1 MSPEILGA
9 FLHPHIFD
17 KVSIFDNYH
26 YMIDKIPTNPVLNR
40 IVIGDV
46 GSGKTI
52 VAFII
57 ALAYLHGINLGQ
69 VALLAPT
76 EVLAYQHFVSL
87 LDLVDKLEKAG
98 IVDNPTCIFSTSK
111 EYRIN
116 DEKLTKAKFAKALD
130 ERVAAKTKLF
140 WIGTHSLLYKSQ
152 LTADLVLI
160 DEQHRFGVEQRKKL
174 SATKDDFEEMY
185 AHFISFT
192 ATPIPRTLALT
203 FFDSLKPHFLETLA
217 SRKAIKTSRE
227 NQEDFESK
235 IIPKIRNEIDA
246 GHKVY
251 IICTKVLDPEDDQEN
266 ETWSIKKTAEIM
278 EKYFPNQVLTV
289 HGKDSEKKSILQNF
303 KESTDKNILVA
314 TTVIEVGVDVSQ
326 ATMAVII
333 NAERY
338 GLAALHQIRGRVGRN
353 DLENNYCI
361 LVTPEKYRFIKRLQ
375 YLQDSNDGFVL
386 AEKDLEIRGSG
397 DIIGKSQS
405 GFESEIE
412 EMIGLDPEGYQN
424 LKKVVDELDFDTL
437 STTLPRLHT
446 YIERESN
453 KVWEE

>member
-1 MSPEILGA
+1 MPICT
-9 FLHPHIFD
+9 
-17 KVSIFDNYH
+17 VST
-26 YMIDKIPTNPVLNR
+26 KPVLNR

-57 ALAYLHGINLGQ
+57 ALSYLHGIETGQ
-69 VALLAPT
+69 VAMLAPT
-76 EVLAYQHFVSL
+76 EVLAHQHYTGIL
-87 LDLVDKLEKAG
+87 ELITKLESNG
-98 IVDNPTCIFSTSK
+98 INTSIFCIFSTSK

-116 DEKLTKAKFAKALD
+116 GEKLTKAKFGKALD
-130 ERVAAKTKLF
+130 ELTKTKAKLF
-140 WIGTHSLLYKSQ
+140 WVGTHSLLYKDHLNSN
-152 LTADLVLI
+152 LILI

-174 SATKDDFEEMY
+174 SINKKDFEETY

-217 SRKAIKTSRE
+217 SRSPVKTSRE
-227 NQEDFESK
+227 NQEDFEK
-235 IIPKIRNEIDA
+235 IIIPKIRQEINN

-251 IICTKVLDPEDDQEN
+251 IICTKIEDPEDDKEN
-266 ETWSIKKTAEIM
+266 ETWSIKKTAKIV
-278 EKYFPNQVLTV
+278 EKYFPNQILTV

-303 KESTDKNILVA
+303 KESIDRNILVA
-314 TTVIEVGVDVSQ
+314 TTVIEVGVDISQ

-353 DLENNYCI
+353 TLENNYCI

-375 YLQDSNDGFVL
+375 YLQESNDGFAL

-405 GFESEIE
+405 GFDSDIE
-412 EMIGLDPEGYQN
+412 EMIGLDPDRYQN
-424 LKKVVDELDFDTL
+424 IKNMVDDLDFTKL
-437 STTLPRLHT
+437 ENNLPRLHS
-446 YIERESN
+446 YIKRESE

>member
-1 MSPEILGA
+1 
-9 FLHPHIFD
+9 
-17 KVSIFDNYH
+17 
-26 YMIDKIPTNPVLNR
+26 MIHKIGTKPVLNR

-57 ALAYLHGINLGQ
+57 ALSYLHGINTGQ

-76 EVLAYQHFVSL
+76 EVLAYQHFISL
-87 LDLVDKLEKAG
+87 LDFVSKLQKTG
-98 IVDNPTCIFSTSK
+98 IQDNPVCIFSTSK
-111 EYRIN
+111 EYRI
-116 DEKLTKAKFAKALD
+116 DGEKLTKSKFEKALN
-130 ERVAAKTKLF
+130 ELIATNAKLF

-152 LTADLVLI
+152 LNADLVLI

-192 ATPIPRTLALT
+192 ATPIPRTLALA
-203 FFDSLKPHFLETLA
+203 FFDSLKPHFLDTLA
-217 SRKAIKTSRE
+217 SRRPIKTSRE
-227 NQEDFESK
+227 NQEDFK
-235 IIPKIRNEIDA
+235 TKVIPKISQEIA
-246 GHKVY
+246 VGNKVY
-251 IICTKVLDPEDDQEN
+251 IICTKVQDPEDDQEN

-278 EKYFPNQVLTV
+278 EKCFPNQVLTV

-303 KESTDKNILVA
+303 KESAKKNILVA

-326 ATMAVII
+326 ATMVVII

-405 GFESEIE
+405 GFESYIE
-412 EMIGLDPEGYQN
+412 EMIGLDPERYQSI
-424 LKKVVDELDFDTL
+424 KKMVDDIDFNSL
-437 STTLPRLHT
+437 STNLPRLHT
-446 YIERESN
+446 YVERESN

>member
-1 MSPEILGA
+1 LTKKIYLA
-9 FLHPHIFD
+9 IIII
-17 KVSIFDNYH
+17 V
-26 YMIDKIPTNPVLNR
+26 IDKLATKSVLNR

-57 ALAYLHGINLGQ
+57 ALSYLHGIQSGQ

-76 EVLAYQHFVSL
+76 EVLAYQHFMSL
-87 LDLVDKLEKAG
+87 LDLVDRVQKSD
-98 IVDNPTCIFSTSK
+98 ISDNPVCIFSTSK

-116 DEKLTKAKFAKALD
+116 KEKLTKTKFEKTLN
-130 ERVAAKTKLF
+130 ELVANNVKLF

-152 LTADLVLI
+152 LNADLVLI
-160 DEQHRFGVEQRKKL
+160 DEQHRFGVDQRKKL
-174 SATKDDFEEMY
+174 SATKDDFEERY

-203 FFDSLKPHFLETLA
+203 FFDSLKPHFLETLT
-217 SRKAIKTSRE
+217 SRKPIKTSRE
-227 NQEDFESK
+227 NQEDFETK
-235 IIPKIRNEIDA
+235 IIPKIREEVDA
-246 GHKVY
+246 GNKVY
-251 IICTKVLDPEDDQEN
+251 IICTKVQDPEDEQEN
-266 ETWSIKKTAEIM
+266 ETWSIKKTAKII
-278 EKYFPNQVLTV
+278 EKYFPDQVLTV

-303 KESTDKNILVA
+303 KESADKNILVA
-314 TTVIEVGVDVSQ
+314 TTVIEVGVDVSS

-353 DLENNYCI
+353 NLENNYCI
-361 LVTPEKYRFIKRLQ
+361 LVTPEKYKFIKRLQ
-375 YLQDSNDGFVL
+375 YLQESNNGFIL

-405 GFESEIE
+405 GFESDIE
-412 EMIGLDPEGYQN
+412 EMIGLDPEGYQG
-424 LKKVVDELDFDTL
+424 LKKLVEALDFNTL
-437 STTLPRLHT
+437 STTLPRLHA
-446 YIERESN
+446 YVERESN